1 MNSAIK
7 SSMLVVVN
15 TIFISIGQA
24 YLLQE
29 SDVTPYDYSFPV
41 NVCPPPLC
49 ELPVN
54 RTGGNCE
61 IVYVSGFKERPT
73 QIAQLFYL
81 EYQTKFTLRL
91 FGHSWGKMAFID
103 LF

>member
-7 SSMLVVVN
+7 SSVLVVINSV
-15 TIFISIGQA
+15 FISIGLV

-54 RTGGNCE
+54 SAGGNCE
-61 IVYVSGFKERPT
+61 IVYISGFKERPT
-73 QIAQLFYL
+73 QVAQFFYL
-81 EYQTKFTLRL
+81 EYPTNFTLRL
-91 FGHSWGKMAFID
+91 FGHS
-103 LF
+103 

>member
-15 TIFISIGQA
+15 SVLISIGLV

-41 NVCPPPLC
+41 NVSPPPLC
-49 ELPVN
+49 ELLVN
-54 RTGGNCE
+54 GPGGSCE
-61 IVYVSGFKERPT
+61 IVYISGSEERPT
-73 QIAQLFYL
+73 QVAQFFYL
-81 EYQTKFTLRL
+81 EYQTNSTLRL
-91 FGHSWGKMAFID
+91 FGHS
-103 LF
+103 